1 MVSSS
6 VAPDPAEARKR
17 GIRPMTFLMF
27 ISACNLPRLNL
38 HVQIALV
45 LLLTTGVLWAKAKR
59 FRLHAVLQSTVV
71 LLNLGLILRVML
83 PSFRHQ
89 LPFTFPQSWRDVPV
103 AIVLLHSLV
112 GALAWLMAFYVVLVA
127 GTPLIPHKLR
137 FANYRRWMWS
147 AFLLWWTAFGLGC
160 LLYFLWYVN
169 P

>member
-1 MVSSS
+1 
-6 VAPDPAEARKR
+6 
-17 GIRPMTFLMF
+17 MTFLMF
-27 ISACNLPRLNL
+27 CALKLPRLNL

-45 LLLTTGVLWAKAKR
+45 LLLTTGVLLAKAKR

-71 LLNLGLILRVML
+71 LLNLGLVLRVML

-103 AIVLLHSLV
+103 AIVLLHSFV

-137 FANYRRWMWS
+137 FSNYRRWMWS

-160 LLYFLWYVN
+160 LLYFLSYVN